1 MSKKHLAGLVAVIFG
16 ASLLCGCSSPAPQQD
31 SQISTT
37 VEPTP
42 AAPDYEAQIKL
53 LAERSEE
60 WNQDDGVLPYYYHQY
75 TVTDLDWNGRLEILA
90 MSTQGTGIFTYGTIY
105 QVCQDLTGLELCTY
119 LGDDGCSLPEMIMD
133 FVPAGYNPDSGT
145 YHYVFKDDFRAGA
158 AEYGQVIMPLYLK
171 DGVAT
176 FQILG
181 RMHAQVTDGV
191 TQEEYYRAKA
201 PFVAQKGD
209 VLTKDFLRNYQ
220 PITPEA
226 YENLIPEYLTTL
238 QDFTANFEWFQVEG
252 SVDTATLTKSWEVF
266 RSSLG

>member
-16 ASLLCGCSSPAPQQD
+16 ASLLCGCYSPAPQQD

-105 QVCQDLTGLELCTY
+105 
-119 LGDDGCSLPEMIMD
+119 
-133 FVPAGYNPDSGT
+133 
-145 YHYVFKDDFRAGA
+145 
-158 AEYGQVIMPLYLK
+158 
-171 DGVAT
+171 
-176 FQILG
+176 
-181 RMHAQVTDGV
+181 
-191 TQEEYYRAKA
+191 
-201 PFVAQKGD
+201 
-209 VLTKDFLRNYQ
+209 
-220 PITPEA
+220 
-226 YENLIPEYLTTL
+226 
-238 QDFTANFEWFQVEG
+238 
-252 SVDTATLTKSWEVF
+252 
-266 RSSLG
+266 

>member
-1 MSKKHLAGLVAVIFG
+1 MNQKCLC
-16 ASLLCGCSSPAPQQD
+16 LLCVVTILLSGCTLPG
-31 SQISTT
+31 TT
-37 VEPTP
+37 VETQYAATVE
-42 AAPDYEAQIKL
+42 AAPDYSSQIQLIAQQQPQWDQTVL
-53 LAERSEE
+53 
-60 WNQDDGVLPYYYHQY
+60 DGVLPSYYFHYA
-75 TVTDLDWNGRLEILA
+75 VTDLDWNGRLEILA
-90 MSTQGTGIFTYGTIY
+90 MSTQGTGIFTYGTIH

-133 FVPAGYNPDSGT
+133 LVPAGYNPDSGT

-176 FQILG
+176 FQTLG

-209 VLTKDFLRNYQ
+209 VRTKDFIRNYQ